1 MQNENEIRKA
11 LRALADPAYQK
22 FQSGL
27 IPNLAPETVLGVR
40 MPQLRRLAR
49 SLRGTPEAAEFLRRL
64 PHGFYE
70 ENNLHGLLLCGSR
83 SYPETVAGLDRF
95 LPFVDNW
102 ATCDLLKPRAFAPR
116 PPELPGQLL
125 RWLAASHPYTV
136 RFAAGM
142 LMTHYLG
149 EDFHPA
155 YADAVA
161 ALTPGEY
168 YVDMMRA
175 WYFATALAK
184 RWDDA
189 FPYLQGGALDPWTRR
204 AAIRKAL
211 ESYRIAPA
219 QKDCLRA
226 LRASLRD
233 ASAPQP

>member
-1 MQNENEIRKA
+1 MQNENEILKA

-116 PPELPGQLL
+116 QVFRVSGGRRLPPKSRRGGRPG
-125 RWLAASHPYTV
+125 RCGS
-136 RFAAGM
+136 
-142 LMTHYLG
+142 G
-149 EDFHPA
+149 E
-155 YADAVA
+155 
-161 ALTPGEY
+161 
-168 YVDMMRA
+168 M
-175 WYFATALAK
+175 K
-184 RWDDA
+184 R
-189 FPYLQGGALDPWTRR
+189 PL
-204 AAIRKAL
+204 
-211 ESYRIAPA
+211 
-219 QKDCLRA
+219 
-226 LRASLRD
+226 
-233 ASAPQP
+233 